1 MTYALIRRFL
11 VAMSFRDP
19 HSLLRHKCCDQGG
32 HAPSCFIIPFE
43 HNQST
48 RPLKLP
54 QIKIATE
61 PPSYLMKAST
71 NTMLTMPCQSPFSY
85 SRWNC
90 DIIDISCRGVPW
102 QEGDDVAQLI
112 VRNVDPEV
120 VHRLKLRA
128 AQHGRSME
136 AEHREILRQALLT
149 SEPGVPLKALLL
161 AMPPVGDD
169 VDFARLPDHGRE
181 VEL

>member
-61 PPSYLMKAST
+61 PP
-71 NTMLTMPCQSPFSY
+71 F
-85 SRWNC
+85 
-90 DIIDISCRGVPW
+90 
-102 QEGDDVAQLI
+102 
-112 VRNVDPEV
+112 
-120 VHRLKLRA
+120 
-128 AQHGRSME
+128 
-136 AEHREILRQALLT
+136 
-149 SEPGVPLKALLL
+149 
-161 AMPPVGDD
+161 
-169 VDFARLPDHGRE
+169 LPDEGLDQHY
-181 VEL
+181 VDNALPITVLVQPMEL